1 LSKLDDTD
9 AYNTKASADKN
20 AHSTDKATY
29 NTAVTTTKTAEA
41 AVTKDVANKAAVATT
56 SKGKAY
62 AALVKTHTDAVSAE
76 AKAKAA
82 MTLSGQYD
90 TQNTDFADVIANRL
104 VWSKKDLTNLTTDA
118 KANMATKKEATDL

>member
-1 LSKLDDTD
+1 MSKLDDTD
-9 AYNTKASADKN
+9 AYNTFASGDKDT
-20 AHSTDKATY
+20 HSTDKATY
-29 NTAVTTTKTAEA
+29 NTAVTTTTKAAA
-41 AVTKDVANKAAVATT
+41 AVTAAKDTT
-56 SKGKAY
+56 ADEKTAHAK
-62 AALVKTHTDAVSAE
+62 LVKTHTDAVTAE

>member
-1 LSKLDDTD
+1 LSALDDTD
-9 AYNTKASADKN
+9 AYNTKASADKDT
-20 AHSTDKATY
+20 HSTDKATY

-41 AVTKDVANKAAVATT
+41 AVTKDVANKDSTDAT
-56 SKGKAY
+56 KKAAY
-62 AALVKTHTDAVSAE
+62 AKLVKTHTDAVSAE